1 MLTWHVD
8 RFFRAGPVCA
18 LVTLLLPMAMAA
30 LVNSQRTED
39 NILGILLVASGIIFI
54 GSLIGSAMA
63 SGFGAVLFGLG
74 TAVAEVPVLPMAV
87 VGIGLYITFVIHD
100 LSGAFHRGPRISPAI
115 WRNAAVTTLTIAATS
130 TGAFALV
137 YFVAELTTWLPQSA
151 SPPNSP
157 PTHIERPVASSPQN
171 DALRQTLTT
180 PTEAGKP
187 ALVEHCQRRF
197 RWSPQHI

>member
-39 NILGILLVASGIIFI
+39 NVLGILLVASGIIFI

-63 SGFGAVLFGLG
+63 SGFGAVLFSLG
-74 TAVAEVPVLPMAV
+74 TAVAEVPVLLMAV
-87 VGIGLYITFVIHD
+87 VGIGLYITLVIHD

-130 TGAFALV
+130 TAAFALA
-137 YFVAELTTWLPQSA
+137 YFVAELTTWQSIVVPFGVA
-151 SPPNSP
+151 AIGFAAKLAADSHRTAGRQLTAKRRSPSDADN
-157 PTHIERPVASSPQN
+157 TERNERTSS
-171 DALRQTLTT
+171 
-180 PTEAGKP
+180 G
-187 ALVEHCQRRF
+187 
-197 RWSPQHI
+197 